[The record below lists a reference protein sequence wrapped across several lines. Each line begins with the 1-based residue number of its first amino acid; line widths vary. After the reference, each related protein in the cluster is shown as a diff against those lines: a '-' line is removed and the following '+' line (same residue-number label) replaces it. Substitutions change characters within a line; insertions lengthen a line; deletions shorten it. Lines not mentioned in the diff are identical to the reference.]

1 MRRRKS
7 NFFLNCGAN
16 SSTEYYWATQMHT
29 LLLLQQQQQQQ
40 AHLSLSNQ
48 QAQAGR
54 GSTFAI
60 RTASPVVDNSAI
72 QHSGPSSPVATIV
85 PSFT

>member
-29 LLLLQQQQQQQ
+29 LLLLQQQQQQ